1 MYEMTVD
8 LRGFEGVLRLA
19 RRYPEIFREE
29 ALAVMNAIDA
39 RVVKEV
45 VEKAPRGVGGAGG
58 LAGSIHG
65 QIIEMGDGFMDR
77 IGTPLEY
84 GAVIELGRRPG
95 KKRPPI
101 APIELWA
108 RRKLGL
114 PPDKAKR
121 AAWAIS
127 RVIARRG
134 FEGRFMFKRTFDE
147 LDGWIMAQLKTIP
160 KRVVERI
167 NRGNR

>member
-8 LRGFEGVLRLA
+8 LRGFEDVLRLV
-19 RRYPEIFREE
+19 RQCPEIFREE
-29 ALAVMNAIDA
+29 ALAVLEVIDS
-39 RVVKEV
+39 RVTKEV
-45 VEKAPRGVGGAGG
+45 VEKTPRGVGGAAG

-65 QIIEMGDGFMDR
+65 QVVETGEGFMDR

-121 AAWAIS
+121 AAWAIAKA
-127 RVIARRG
+127 IARKG
-134 FEGRFMFKRTFDE
+134 FEGKFMFKETFEE
-147 LDGWIMAQLKTIP
+147 LDGWIMDQLETIP
-160 KRVVERI
+160 KRVAARI